1 MTIKEMENLTG
12 MTRANIRFYETEG
25 LISPERKENGYRT
38 YSDGDAQTLL
48 KIRLLRMLDIS
59 IEEIK
64 LLQKGKYSLEEILRR
79 QLDVLSQQRTQLEH
93 TITIAREML
102 SRQENF
108 QTMDARLYLTM
119 LEKGDAS
126 LQQDVGV
133 QNNHPWRRY
142 FARDFD
148 WMLCSLLL
156 GTLLPLE
163 LDKTVR
169 FLLGVGLM
177 VLLEPLCLSLFATT
191 PGKAIFGIR
200 VRNLEGKRLTY
211 SEAIRRTCGVL
222 WEGECLRIP
231 LICEYYHYKS
241 YQAAEEGELLPW
253 EEDSELSFRDEKNWR
268 WGLYLLCCVG
278 IFVLAVLL
286 ALWEEGLL

>member
-79 QLDVLSQQRTQLEH
+79 QLDVLSQQRAQLEH

-108 QTMDARLYLTM
+108 QTMDAQLYLTM

-163 LDKTVR
+163 LDKTVQ

-200 VRNLEGKRLTY
+200 VRNLEGKRMTY

-253 EEDSELSFRDEKNWR
+253 EDDSELSFQDEKNWR
-268 WGLYLLCCVG
+268 WGLYLLCCIG